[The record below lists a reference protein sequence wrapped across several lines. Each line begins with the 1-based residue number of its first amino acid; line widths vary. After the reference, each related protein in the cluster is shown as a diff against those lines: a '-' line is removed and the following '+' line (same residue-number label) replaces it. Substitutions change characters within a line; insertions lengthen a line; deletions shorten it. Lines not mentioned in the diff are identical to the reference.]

1 LFPEIEVK
9 SFNQLFSVSFL
20 TKKKISTKIMMG
32 TTTVATATTTTTYK
46 EDDFLSLHWIEHQ
59 TKGR

>member
-1 LFPEIEVK
+1 
-9 SFNQLFSVSFL
+9 
-20 TKKKISTKIMMG
+20 MMG
-32 TTTVATATTTTTYK
+32 TTTVATATTTTTHK